1 MEKEYSQLE
10 LFSQAKGYNQAKLA
24 ASKAFIS
31 YISKYEKALL
41 IIIAFLITGIAS
53 FSLGVKKGKSYILLK
68 TGSRMDIAAKPETPL
83 PAPVPKAQTRDQQQ
97 FQPEP
102 VKKDEPIRH
111 IQNYTIQV
119 ASFLNKT
126 NAQKEADNL
135 KRRGMSALVLSKG
148 RFSIV
153 CVGNFVKREEAQL
166 LLSKL
171 KKQYQ
176 DCHIRRL

>member
-10 LFSQAKGYNQAKLA
+10 LFSQAKGYNQEKKHS
-24 ASKAFIS
+24 SKAFIS
-31 YISKYEKALL
+31 YISKREKAVL
-41 IIIAFLITGIAS
+41 IIIAFLVTGIAS

-68 TGSRMDIAAKPETPL
+68 TGSRLDIAAKPEPLL
-83 PAPVPKAQTRDQQQ
+83 PAPVPTEQTRI
-97 FQPEP
+97 E
-102 VKKDEPIRH
+102 DEQPIRY

-135 KRRGMSALVLSKG
+135 KKRGMSALVLSKG

-153 CVGNFVKREEAQL
+153 CVGNFAKREEAEL

-176 DCHIRRL
+176 DCRIRRL